1 MKGVLDFMSGALSYS
16 NFLFTTQK
24 SDLNQMN
31 ITDTF
36 ICQRAHNFLSASTII
51 ELSLTKYLT
60 MTNEQIAK
68 FLEPSHLT
76 KNSVKIEFKTRQA
89 ITGLFIKAPD
99 YNELKSK
106 NFWRIVTGTYI
117 TQWETSKDNNLAK
130 IFNGAEFTRLSAI

>member
-1 MKGVLDFMSGALSYS
+1 
-16 NFLFTTQK
+16 
-24 SDLNQMN
+24 
-31 ITDTF
+31 
-36 ICQRAHNFLSASTII
+36 
-51 ELSLTKYLT
+51 

-76 KNSVKIEFKTRQA
+76 KNSVKIEFKTRQS

-117 TQWETSKDNNLAK
+117 AQWESSKDNNLARYSMAGNLCGCLP
-130 IFNGAEFTRLSAI
+130 FNSQCSAFGGLSF